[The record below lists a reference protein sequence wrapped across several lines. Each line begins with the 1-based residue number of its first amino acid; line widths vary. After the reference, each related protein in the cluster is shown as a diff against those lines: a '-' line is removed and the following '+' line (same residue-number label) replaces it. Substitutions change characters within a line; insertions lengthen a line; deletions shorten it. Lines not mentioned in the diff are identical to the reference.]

1 MYSSRDILLFLYSV
15 EMIFSNVLRWSFR
28 VGPAV
33 GLVSFF
39 LDIILV
45 ALCSLSHSS
54 RDILLFLYWV

>member
-28 VGPAV
+28 VGLVV

-45 ALCSLSHSS
+45 ALCSLNHSS
-54 RDILLFLYWV
+54 LDILLFLYWV